1 MLLHPTVCK
10 QFCWPLQFT
19 VKARNIC
26 CSNLSK
32 KSFIIEIILCRG
44 YTSLNFWKDQTVTL
58 IPNSFPK
65 TNMEENS
72 YFLTF
77 QGESFQGCSWVGGP
91 KRPCSLKSVTHIL
104 QLWYLKTGFQ
114 YKISIF
120 LTFLSL
126 YKIKVVLINMIA
138 ILSMMSP
145 TRARHEI
152 TWLWSNH
159 DKQGLGANFD
169 VKI

>member
-126 YKIKVVLINMIA
+126 YKGCFNKHDCNFVHDVTNKGKAWDNMALIK
-138 ILSMMSP
+138 P
-145 TRARHEI
+145 
-152 TWLWSNH
+152 W
-159 DKQGLGANFD
+159 
-169 VKI
+169 